1 LLHEGVTDAAKV
13 DPHVRKL
20 VRKERPRVEQ
30 LAVVDRFPLV
40 GRAIGLIAF
49 WRQWMRRRAETENV
63 GQQPLV
69 VALPAVRDESGLRP
83 PAVSECRSA
92 IAGPVPVGTLVER
105 VGKAADLGLCGRVT
119 VKIARDRQDTCKQE
133 RRIDRRKLTLP
144 NAAAGFDVQKVV
156 EEALVAGGVGFGTL
170 RALKQV
176 AQPSEGEL

>member
-1 LLHEGVTDAAKV
+1 GNGAVIGTEWSSPSQVVEELAFDAVHNSPGPPGSVACRETPAVLPVALEIHRISNRVLLLHVGRVAAVLEVVTVVLLHEGVTDAAKV

-69 VALPAVRDESGLRP
+69 VALPAVRDESGL
-83 PAVSECRSA
+83 
-92 IAGPVPVGTLVER
+92 
-105 VGKAADLGLCGRVT
+105 
-119 VKIARDRQDTCKQE
+119 
-133 RRIDRRKLTLP
+133 
-144 NAAAGFDVQKVV
+144 
-156 EEALVAGGVGFGTL
+156 
-170 RALKQV
+170 
-176 AQPSEGEL
+176 